1 MSAITDVKRPI
12 EGLDVTQ
19 LRQEAASRLTRQEA
33 IYAEGKQAGML
44 TDDQQAEFG
53 RLGEEIDQFEAV
65 LTKKESFSEFSARHQ
80 QIADARRKRYQTPA
94 EQMRHP
100 EPQEDRVI
108 EQRNARRRSPGQ
120 QFIDN
125 DTYKELLKR
134 GMFHGELPP
143 QEFGVTLDLRDIGLL
158 EQRALI
164 QGGSASSGGGFVTPD
179 YQPGFID
186 IRQRMLTVLDLISD
200 IPTSSDTISYV
211 REDVFT
217 NNAAMTAEA
226 TATTGT
232 SGTKPESALAY
243 SRQTATVKT
252 LAHWI
257 PVTNR
262 MLADAPAIRGVIDA
276 RLLLGLDL
284 TLETQILSGDGTGEN
299 FTGLNVASGVL
310 TQAMGSDTNIDAI
323 FKAMIKVMVS
333 GLLYPNATVVH
344 PLQYQNIRLTRESQA
359 TATQGGYLLGP
370 PGMIGTPT
378 LWGNPLVLSLGQ
390 AVGTIDVADWSS
402 QTMNLFDREEATVR
416 MGFINDQFV
425 RNMQTLLAEL
435 RGAFVLWRP
444 SGACKITGASS

>member
-1 MSAITDVKRPI
+1 MSAILTQPI
-12 EGLDVTQ
+12 EGLSVTQ
-19 LRQEAASRLTRQEA
+19 LRTEVRNDLLKQEA
-33 IYAEGKQAGML
+33 IYAEARQAGAF
-44 TDDQQAEFG
+44 TPEQETEYKN
-53 RLGEEIDQFEAV
+53 LGDRMDQFEAV
-65 LTKKESFSEFSARHQ
+65 LSRKESFEDFSQRHKDV
-80 QIADARRKRYQTPA
+80 ADERRKKYNTPA

-100 EPQEDRVI
+100 DPQEDRVI
-108 EQRNARRRSPGQ
+108 EQRNTRRRSPGQ

-310 TQAMGSDTNIDAI
+310 TQAMGTDTNIDAI

-435 RGAFVLWRP
+435 RGCFVLWRP

>member
-19 LRQEAASRLTRQEA
+19 LRQEAAERFTKQEA
-33 IYAEGKQAGML
+33 IYAAGKQAGML
-44 TDDQQAEFG
+44 TDEQQAEFR

-65 LTKKESFSEFSARHQ
+65 LTKKESFGEFSARHQ
-80 QIADARRKRYQTPA
+80 SIADDRRKKYLTPA
-94 EQMRHP
+94 EQMRHAD
-100 EPQEDRVI
+100 PQEDRLLD
-108 EQRNARRRSPGQ
+108 QRGAKRRSPGQ
-120 QFIDN
+120 QFIDA
-125 DTYKELLKR
+125 DGYQELLKR
-134 GMFHGELPP
+134 GAFHGELPP
-143 QEFGVTLDLRDIGLL
+143 PEFGITLDQRDIGFL
-158 EQRALI
+158 EQRALL
-164 QGGSASSGGGFVTPD
+164 QGGSATSGGGFVTPD
-179 YQPGFID
+179 YQPGFVD
-186 IRQRMLTVLDLISD
+186 IRQRMLTVLDLVTR
-200 IPTSSDTISYV
+200 IPTNSDTISYV

-217 NNAAMTAEA
+217 NAAAFTAEA

-232 SGTKPESALAY
+232 SGSKPESALQY

-262 MLADAPAIRGVIDA
+262 MLADAPAIRGVIDS

-284 TLETQILSGDGTGEN
+284 TLESQILAGDGTGEN
-299 FTGLNVASGVL
+299 LTGVNNVSNIL
-310 TQAMGSDTNIDAI
+310 TQALGTDTNIDAI

-344 PLQYQNIRLTRESQA
+344 PMQYQNIRLTRESQA

-402 QTMNLFDREEATVR
+402 QTMNLFDREQAQVR

-435 RGAFVLWRP
+435 RAAFIAWRP
-444 SGACKITGASS
+444 TGICKITGANS